1 MVGPTTIVVAPA
13 DVAVAF
19 AAVAI
24 LVVAVVSA
32 VFAPVVVPSTADAA
46 SLVVVTRAVA
56 RESFHATASN
66 DASESSHKD

>member
-1 MVGPTTIVVAPA
+1 MVGPTAIV
-13 DVAVAF
+13 VAVAF

-24 LVVAVVSA
+24 VAAAAVSA

-46 SLVVVTRAVA
+46 SPVAVTRAAA

-66 DASESSHKD
+66 DAWESSHKD